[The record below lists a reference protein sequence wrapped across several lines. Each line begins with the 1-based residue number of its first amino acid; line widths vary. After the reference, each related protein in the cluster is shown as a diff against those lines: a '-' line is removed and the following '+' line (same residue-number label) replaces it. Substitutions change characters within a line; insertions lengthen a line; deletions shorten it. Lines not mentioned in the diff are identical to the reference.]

1 MPRLLEREG
10 ACLVVID
17 VQERLFTHV
26 ADGESVL
33 KQILKL
39 VRFSKLIGIPIV
51 LTEQYPKGLG
61 PTLKVVKEEVAGDAI
76 VKTTFNCF
84 GSEEFVKRL
93 EEIGAKTLILSG
105 IETHICV
112 AQTALDAID
121 RGYRVCVISDATS
134 SRSLKDKE
142 VGIER
147 MRSEGIT
154 ISSTEMLIYELLK
167 DSSTDEFKQALRLI
181 KGIP

>member
-33 KQILKL
+33 KRILKL
-39 VRFSKLIGIPIV
+39 VRFSKLVGIPIV

-84 GSEEFVKRL
+84 GSREFESRL
-93 EEIGAKTLILSG
+93 RGLGDKTLILSG
-105 IETHICV
+105 VEAHICV
-112 AQTALDAID
+112 AQTALDALD
-121 RGYRVCVISDATS
+121 RGYRVVVVSDAVS
-134 SRSLKDKE
+134 SRRPEDKE
-142 VGIER
+142 IGLER
-147 MRSEGIT
+147 LRVEGAV

-167 DSSTDEFKQALRLI
+167 DSSTDEFKKALMLI
-181 KGIP
+181 KD